1 MEHFITA
8 MRVICM
14 SHWKRKIF
22 IAILVYLRVW
32 IPIPPGKDRWLAIPI
47 TLGLLWLRKRSHLFL
62 GSGVA
67 PSILSPHP
75 KQLASWGSVAA
86 WVQLGYG
93 KKRHGVWSWFQNGI
107 LHYTP
112 KNNGFSKA
120 NVFQWDMVVFPGGV
134 PFWVEITWGNETYL
148 GPRMQY
154 FAATRSIFS
163 FFR

>member
-14 SHWKRKIF
+14 SHWRGKIF
-22 IAILVYLRVW
+22 IAILIYLRVW
-32 IPIPPGKDRWLAIPI
+32 IPIPPGKDRWLATPVN
-47 TLGLLWLRKRSHLFL
+47 LGLLWPRKRSHLFW

-67 PSILSPHP
+67 PSILSPHPHP

-93 KKRHGVWSWFQNGI
+93 KKTARRLKLVSKGI

-112 KNNGFSKA
+112 KNN
-120 NVFQWDMVVFPGGV
+120 VFFEGQRFPMGHG
-134 PFWVEITWGNETYL
+134 
-148 GPRMQY
+148 R
-154 FAATRSIFS
+154 
-163 FFR
+163 FFRGCTFLGWNHLG